1 MGIKEGGWRGPSWA
15 DEGRGR
21 KKGWMDVKEGVGRAR
36 ESRVEEARREDRASR
51 RRR

>member
-1 MGIKEGGWRGPSWA
+1 MGIEEGGVRGPSWA
-15 DEGRGR
+15 DERRRR

-36 ESRVEEARREDRASR
+36 ESRVEGARREDRVSR